1 MMLLLSNY
9 VEDSLLQFLFYD
21 DCNYMWLFVVNCV
34 YIFAAYVIYGDFN
47 MFRALSQQPYY
58 LHATELPRGI
68 NVMGDFVTV
77 RKNGDKKI

>member
-1 MMLLLSNY
+1 MRKIHYSNFCFMMTVTICGCL
-9 VEDSLLQFLFYD
+9 
-21 DCNYMWLFVVNCV
+21 VNCV

-68 NVMGDFVTV
+68 NVMGDFVSV
-77 RKNGDKKI
+77 RKNGDEKI